1 MNLKHVGFRYMELIA
16 PKVGVLVNGIKLFSA
31 SCILWGVLQ
40 LTSQNTY
47 SKLRVI
53 GERITKQIGLKS
65 EQRKE
70 WTNRKNGIMINPK
83 ESRKKEMKKQKMGQ
97 LENSGKIADLNSTI

>member
-40 LTSQNTY
+40 LTS
-47 SKLRVI
+47 
-53 GERITKQIGLKS
+53 
-65 EQRKE
+65 
-70 WTNRKNGIMINPK
+70 
-83 ESRKKEMKKQKMGQ
+83 
-97 LENSGKIADLNSTI
+97 